1 MSLSHNDV
9 RKILSLLDEAKH
21 LDHVE
26 ISIGDYVL
34 RAGKSALSRIY
45 GHAVAP
51 PAASAENQK
60 VSALDAQTKRPDN
73 VASQKPQGNVVPDGM
88 IALRSPMAGTFYLK
102 PSPDEPP
109 YVQEGTTIVEDDTL
123 CLIEVMKMFNSIEA
137 PVSGRVHKI
146 IATHGQPVALDEVLM
161 TLDPE

>member
-26 ISIGDYVL
+26 ITIGDYVL
-34 RAGKSALSRIY
+34 RAGKSPLPGDY

-51 PAASAENQK
+51 PAASTENQK
-60 VSALDAQTKRPDN
+60 MPPDLGAQAELPVNEPPKSI
-73 VASQKPQGNVVPDGM
+73 VIPDGM

-102 PSPDEPP
+102 PSPEEPP
-109 YVQEGTTIVEDDTL
+109 YVQEGTMIVEDDTL

-137 PVSGRVHKI
+137 PVTGRVHTI
-146 IATHGQPVALDEVLM
+146 IATHGQPVALDEILM
-161 TLDPE
+161 ILDPE